1 MKTLIVSYLPR
12 GKRSHTKKL
21 LDAFL
26 DSAAEQELE
35 HLDLL
40 EEEVGQAYSSSPPRI
55 FSVVQ

>member
-40 EEEVGQAYSSSPPRI
+40 EELPDVFLAENLGSLKPR
-55 FSVVQ
+55 